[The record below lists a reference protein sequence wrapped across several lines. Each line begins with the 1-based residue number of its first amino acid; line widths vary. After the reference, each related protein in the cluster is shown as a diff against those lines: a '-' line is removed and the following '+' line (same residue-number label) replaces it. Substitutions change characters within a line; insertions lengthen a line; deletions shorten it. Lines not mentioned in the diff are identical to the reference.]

1 MIRYKYNVLR
11 RTMAVAM
18 AVLMMILVF
27 SDNAVIY
34 AQPGSEVV
42 IDHEVSMRNLDERL
56 GREPLSDEV
65 SPKVGSTSTVRE
77 VGNLLDMTAN
87 TLNVKYDVTAIFVDG
102 EPIAYCRNQADAESV
117 LWLLK
122 RSYQVVGADIQSVSF
137 VEDVTIG
144 DSRIEIAN
152 FGGFKTTKE
161 LVSYIQHGG
170 IEPEFYTVKEGDTIV
185 GIAEANQMTMDDFFI
200 ANPGMQTR
208 KYLTVG
214 QQVNVAVPQ
223 PLINVQT
230 VENISYSEAVDFEV
244 IEEGTNQMFEG
255 EKEVKVTGKKGQQT
269 VEAQIYCIN
278 GVEHD
283 REILSETITEEPIAA
298 VWRVGTKVA
307 PPKKG
312 TGEFDYPADK
322 FIVTSRFGVWRG
334 RRRHTGIDLAMPIGT
349 PVKAADGGV
358 VIFAGNRTSY
368 GRIVII
374 DHGARMSSFYAHC
387 SELLVKPGD
396 KVFKGQRVALSGNT
410 GRSTG
415 PHLHFEVRMDDV
427 PLNPANYLEFN

>member
-1 MIRYKYNVLR
+1 MNWYKHNVLR
-11 RTMAVAM
+11 RTLTVMM
-18 AVLMMILVF
+18 AVLMTIVF
-27 SDNAVIY
+27 FSENVVIY
-34 AQPGSEVV
+34 AQPGSELV
-42 IDHEVSMRNLDERL
+42 IDHEVSMRDLDERL
-56 GREPLSDEV
+56 GREPLSDET
-65 SPKVGSTSTVRE
+65 SPRVGSTSTVKK

-87 TLNVKYDVTAIFVDG
+87 TLNVKYDVTAIFADG
-102 EPIAYCRNQADAESV
+102 KPVVYCRNKAEAEGV

-122 RSYQVVGADIQSVSF
+122 RSYQVVGADIQSISF
-137 VEDVTIG
+137 LEDVTIG
-144 DSRIEIAN
+144 DSKIEIAN

-161 LVSYIQHGG
+161 MVSYIQHGG
-170 IEPEFYTVKEGDTIV
+170 VEPKYYTVKEGDTIV
-185 GIAEANQMTMDDFFI
+185 GITEAHQMTMEELFV

-214 QQVNVAVPQ
+214 QQVNVAIPR

-230 VENISYSEAVDFEV
+230 VENISYNETVDFEV
-244 IEEGTNQMFEG
+244 IEEGTDTMFEG
-255 EKEVKVTGKKGQQT
+255 EKEVRIIGKKGKQT
-269 VEAQIYCIN
+269 VAAQIHCIN
-278 GVEHD
+278 GVERD

-312 TGEFDYPADK
+312 TGVFDYPAEK
-322 FIVTSRFGVWRG
+322 YIVTSRFGVWRG

-358 VIFAGNRTSY
+358 VLFAGNRTSY

-396 KVFKGQRVALSGNT
+396 KVFKGQRIALSGNT